1 MIKNVIFDMGG
12 VLIRWKP
19 EEMLRGFDLSPEEKE
34 IINRELFK
42 SIEWIQQDR
51 GVITNDEIL
60 KAVFARVPEKLW
72 EPVEFLVGGWYQR
85 FLFPMPG
92 MAELVQELKENGY
105 HLYLLSNASAAL
117 RDYFPR
123 IPGSECFEKLMVSA
137 EEKLLKPSFEIYR
150 RLYEKFGLNPKECW
164 FIDDSPAK
172 VEGAICNG
180 MGGTIFYGDIPRLR
194 RELRRVGIRC
204 RE

>member
-1 MIKNVIFDMGG
+1 MKITDLLCVGAVDLNVTASSKEE
-12 VLIRWKP
+12 VLKKAVELMVRQGNIT
-19 EEMLRGFDLSPEEKE
+19 DKE
-34 IINRELFK
+34 
-42 SIEWIQQDR
+42 QY
-51 GVITNDEIL
+51 L

-164 FIDDSPAK
+164 FIDDSPAN
-172 VEGAICNG
+172 VEGAICTG

>member
-1 MIKNVIFDMGG
+1 MIKNIIFDMGG

-92 MAELVQELKENGY
+92 MAELVEELKENGY

-117 RDYFPR
+117 RDYKLPFFHFMQRFCNAVPYLDLTEVR
-123 IPGSECFEKLMVSA
+123 PAVADAELAEIFGVPMGTPLLHMDEVDYDIDGKPVFCSSEYYVDGIIRHTVLRKKL
-137 EEKLLKPSFEIYR
+137 
-150 RLYEKFGLNPKECW
+150 
-164 FIDDSPAK
+164 
-172 VEGAICNG
+172 
-180 MGGTIFYGDIPRLR
+180 
-194 RELRRVGIRC
+194 
-204 RE
+204 